1 MSLLKA
7 EKKEHSQYELQ
18 IKIEADVFA
27 AAVDKVAKRELKKFN
42 IPGFRKGKA
51 PRAMIE
57 RMYGKGFFYDT
68 ALNDILPETYEAAIK
83 EAGIDPV
90 AQPEIDV
97 LSIDENGVVFSAKVF
112 VKPEVKI
119 ADYFGIEVTKDV
131 APVTDE
137 ELNKEIE
144 LVRER
149 NSREIDANDRPAEMG
164 DTAVIDFEGFVD
176 GVAFEGG
183 KGTDYALKLGSGQF
197 IPGFE
202 EQIVGKKVDE
212 EFDVNVSFPTEYH
225 AAELAGKASVFKVKL
240 HALTKVELPELD
252 DEFAKDVSEFD
263 TFDEYKADLK
273 AKIEK
278 RHEAEAD
285 SKVEGQL
292 MDALIE
298 KLEADIPEPMF
309 VTEAENFVRD
319 YDNQLRMQ
327 GLDLKTYFQYTG
339 MTLEKLRE
347 QFRPQAEK
355 QVKARL
361 ALEKIAELEGIT
373 ASDEEIEAEYT
384 RIATAYSIDVAQV
397 KASIDAESIAADMK
411 VKGAMDAVKANA
423 AVKAKKT
430 RKTSTKKAAADASE
444 TAETAEKA
452 PKTTK
457 SASSKSST
465 RSTTAKTSAAK
476 STTAKKTTAK
486 KAAQTEEEAK

>member
-1 MSLLKA
+1 MKLIKN
-7 EKKEHSQYELQ
+7 E
-18 IKIEADVFA
+18 KIEGSKVELHFSVEQDVFEA
-27 AAVDKVAKRELKKFN
+27 ACERAYRKEVGKIN

-57 RMYGKGFFYDT
+57 KMYGKGFFYDT
-68 ALNDILPETYEAAIK
+68 ALNDILPEAYEAAVA
-83 EAGIDPV
+83 EAGIEPV

-97 LSIDENGVVFSAKVF
+97 LSLDEHGVVFTAKVF
-112 VKPEVKI
+112 VKPDVKI
-119 ADYFGIEVTKDV
+119 EGYFGIEVTKEV

-137 ELNKEIE
+137 EINKELD

-149 NSREIDANDRPAEMG
+149 NSRELDANDRPAELG

-183 KGTDYALKLGSGQF
+183 KGEDYALKLGSGQF

-202 EQIVGKKVDE
+202 EQIVGHSVDD
-212 EFDVNVSFPTEYH
+212 EFDVNVTFPAEYH
-225 AAELAGKASVFKVKL
+225 AEDLAGKASVFKVKL

-263 TFDEYKADLK
+263 TLDEYKADLK

-278 RHEAEAD
+278 RHESAAQNAVD
-285 SKVEGQL
+285 GQL

-298 KLEADIPEPMF
+298 KLEADIPEAMF
-309 VTEAENFVRD
+309 ETEAENFVRD

-339 MTLEKLRE
+339 MTLETLRA

-361 ALEKIAELEGIT
+361 ALEKIAELENLT
-373 ASDEEIEAEYT
+373 ASEDDINGEYT
-384 RIATAYSIDVAQV
+384 RIAEAYGIEVEQV
-397 KASIDAESIAADMK
+397 KASIDSEFIAADMK
-411 VKGAMDAVKANA
+411 VKLALDAVKEKAV
-423 AVKAKKT
+423 VKAPKKKASKKTAPKAEEAAEGEEKPVKKT
-430 RKTSTKKAAADASE
+430 RKTTKKAADE
-444 TAETAEKA
+444 T
-452 PKTTK
+452 
-457 SASSKSST
+457 
-465 RSTTAKTSAAK
+465 
-476 STTAKKTTAK
+476 
-486 KAAQTEEEAK
+486 EA

>member
-1 MSLLKA
+1 MYKILEELKMKLTKN
-7 EKKEHSQYELQ
+7 E
-18 IKIEADVFA
+18 KIEASKVELEFSVEQSVFE
-27 AAVDKVAKRELKKFN
+27 AAVNRAYKKEVGKIN

-57 RMYGKGFFYDT
+57 KMYGKGFFYDT
-68 ALNDILPETYEAAIK
+68 ALNDILPENYEAAVK
-83 EAGIDPV
+83 EAGIEPV

-97 LSIDENGVVFSAKVF
+97 VSIDENGVVFNAKVF

-119 ADYFGIEVTKDV
+119 ADYFGIEVTKEV

-164 DTAVIDFEGFVD
+164 DTTVIDFEGFVD

-212 EFDVNVSFPTEYH
+212 EFDVNVTFPAEYH
-225 AAELAGKASVFKVKL
+225 AENLAGKASVFKVKI
-240 HALTKVELPELD
+240 HAITKVELPEMD

-278 RHEAEAD
+278 RHEADAD
-285 SKVEGQL
+285 ASVENQL
-292 MDALIE
+292 MEALIE

-309 VTEAENFVRD
+309 VAEAENFVRD

-361 ALEKIAELEGIT
+361 ALEKIVELENIT
-373 ASDEEIEAEYT
+373 ASEDDVNAEYD
-384 RIATAYSIDVAQV
+384 RIAKMYSIDVAQV
-397 KASIDAESIAADMK
+397 KASIDADSIAADMK
-411 VKGAMDAVKANA
+411 VKKAMDAVKENA
-423 AVKAKKT
+423 VVKAKKA
-430 RKTSTKKAAADASE
+430 K
-444 TAETAEKA
+444 
-452 PKTTK
+452 KTTAK
-457 SASSKSST
+457 
-465 RSTTAKTSAAK
+465 STTAKSTTAKSEGTKTTKTAATK
-476 STTAKKTTAK
+476 STTAKKTTK
-486 KAAQTEEEAK
+486 KAEKPAETEAETK